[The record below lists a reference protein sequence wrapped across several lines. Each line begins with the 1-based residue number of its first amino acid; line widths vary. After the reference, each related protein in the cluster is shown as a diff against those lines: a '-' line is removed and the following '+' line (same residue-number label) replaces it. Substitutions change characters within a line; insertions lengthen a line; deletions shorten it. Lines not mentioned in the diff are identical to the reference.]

1 MVGKRGRTLV
11 SNKAMPVN
19 EKEEEPA
26 CEMIIRKG
34 KMHAAD
40 DSSKCMAQL
49 DGLRRVADGARK
61 SLL

>member
-1 MVGKRGRTLV
+1 MAGKRGRTLMN
-11 SNKAMPVN
+11 NKAMPVN
-19 EKEEEPA
+19 EEEKYPT
-26 CEMIIRKG
+26 CEMIIRNG